1 MGAAMTEQQ
10 RAVSNDLY
18 ELAMQLTDANAKSV
32 DKLIKGLCQA
42 AGISY
47 PPEQLKA
54 NQRPVTLA
62 N

>member
-1 MGAAMTEQQ
+1 MTKKQIE
-10 RAVSNDLY
+10 VSNDLY

-32 DKLIKGLCQA
+32 DTLIQGLCQA